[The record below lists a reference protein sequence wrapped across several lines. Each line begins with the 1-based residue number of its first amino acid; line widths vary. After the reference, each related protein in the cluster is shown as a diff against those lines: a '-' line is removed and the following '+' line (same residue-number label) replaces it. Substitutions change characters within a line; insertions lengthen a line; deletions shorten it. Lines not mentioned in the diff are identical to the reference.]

1 MAQQTSLSRGAA
13 RAAWTA
19 QIVAAVILGQTLFFK
34 FSGAPESVYIFE
46 TLGAEPWGRIAS
58 GVVELVAVVLLLT
71 PRAAAVGGVLAMGVM
86 AGAIGSHVAQ
96 LGVEIVVDGKS
107 DGGLLFALALV
118 TFVAGALIAWLRR
131 AQLPLVGA
139 RLAVN

>member
-1 MAQQTSLSRGAA
+1 MAQRTSLGRGAQ
-13 RAAWTA
+13 RVAWSA

-34 FSGAPESVYIFE
+34 FSGAPESVHIFE

-58 GVVELVAVVLLLT
+58 GVVELIAVVLLLT
-71 PRAAAVGGVLAMGVM
+71 PRTAAVGGVLAMGVM
-86 AGAIGSHVAQ
+86 AGAIGSHLTQ
-96 LGVEIVVDGKS
+96 LGIEIVVNGES

-118 TFVAGALIAWLRR
+118 TFAAGALVAWLRR

-139 RLAVN
+139 RLALN

>member
-1 MAQQTSLSRGAA
+1 MAHPTDLSRGAK
-13 RAAWTA
+13 RVAWSA

-34 FSGAPESVYIFE
+34 FSGAPESVHIFE

-58 GVVELVAVVLLLT
+58 GVVELIAVALLLA
-71 PRAAAVGGVLAMGVM
+71 PRTAAIGGVLAMGVM
-86 AGAIGSHVAQ
+86 AGAIGSHLTQ
-96 LGVEIVVDGKS
+96 LGVEIVVDGES

-118 TFVAGALIAWLRR
+118 TFVAGALVAWLRR

-139 RLAVN
+139 RLALN